1 MYEFHDIRTQ
11 EDAQQ
16 LLELFNGFHDA
27 YITNYTYQGNV
38 RSNCSTTSASLFG
51 TELSLTFMITSM
63 KETPVV
69 EIVFHNVHEWHIR
82 TKNTFLDVFG
92 LLFDVMP
99 GTTVC
104 TAGCTFDRDVMEK
117 EHYVIA
123 DSARWRLIDLPGLR
137 LTQQKRGGCS
147 DNWRY
152 IPLPTDLPTEDLMS
166 IFRQLEQSTS
176 GGKLAIVRPAGTA
189 KDGLFAPEN
198 LLLAME
204 TLPSFTQEEAIPAP
218 AGEPFEWYRI
228 TDDAD
233 LRLALGYAMNGTML
247 GVIED
252 GHYNFTIEII
262 HTEYCN
268 VVFQDWRGCLRS
280 NLFVDD
286 TCFAELYMGGGV
298 EEFVAPSTPFPKG
311 KAKYKSVN
319 EAELFEFHDAEV
331 NPFKSPPGFFH
342 GTIKHLNIHSH
353 TVYNP
358 EEYDKELASAH
369 LQMDGFRLS
378 EEDRDLID
386 KMHSPFTVL
395 KLDVEKADGHYI
407 AQLKAETEEHK
418 AFSCTFYF
426 DTIKIS
432 WTYYLG
438 KAWYVKPPELN
449 K

>member
-1 MYEFHDIRTQ
+1 MYEYHDIRTQ
-11 EDAQQ
+11 EDAQY
-16 LLELFNGFHDA
+16 LLDLFNGFHDA

-69 EIVFHNVHEWHIR
+69 EIVFQNVHEWHIR

-123 DSARWRLIDLPGLR
+123 DAARWRLVDQPGLR
-137 LTQQKRGGCS
+137 LTQQKRGSCS
-147 DNWRY
+147 DGWRY
-152 IPLPTDLPTEDLMS
+152 IPLPADCPMEDLMS
-166 IFRQLEQSTS
+166 IFRQLEQSTD
-176 GGKLAIVRPAGTA
+176 GGKLAIVRPAGA
-189 KDGLFAPEN
+189 PEDGLFAPEN
-198 LLLAME
+198 LLLTTE
-204 TLPSFTQEEAIPAP
+204 TIPSFMQEEAIPAP

-228 TDDAD
+228 TSDAD
-233 LRLALGYAMNGTML
+233 LRLALEYAMNGTML

-268 VVFQDWRGCLRS
+268 VVFQDWRDCLRS

-331 NPFKSPPGFFH
+331 YPFESEPGCFH
-342 GTIKHLNIHSH
+342 GVTKHLNIHGH
-353 TVYNP
+353 TLHNP
-358 EEYDKELASAH
+358 EDYDKELYSALLH
-369 LQMDGFRLS
+369 LDGFRLA
-378 EEDRDLID
+378 EDDEALVD
-386 KMHSPFTVL
+386 AMSQPFTIL
-395 KLDVEKADGHYI
+395 KLNVEKADGQFV
-407 AQLKAETEEHK
+407 AKLEAVTLQHK
-418 AFSCTFYF
+418 PFCCTFHF
-426 DTIKIS
+426 DTIKIT
-432 WTYYLG
+432 WNYYRG
-438 KAWYVKPPELN
+438 KAWYVKPTQ
-449 K
+449 

>member
-38 RSNCSTTSASLFG
+38 RSNCSTTSASIFG

-69 EIVFHNVHEWHIR
+69 EIVFQNVLEWHIR

-123 DSARWRLIDLPGLR
+123 NSARWRLIDLPGLR
-137 LTQQKRGGCS
+137 LTQQKRGGVTAT
-147 DNWRY
+147 WRY
-152 IPLPTDLPTEDLMS
+152 ISLPVDCPTEDLMS

-198 LLLAME
+198 LLLTTE
-204 TLPSFTQEEAIPAP
+204 TLPSFMQEEAIPAP

-233 LRLALGYAMNGTML
+233 LRLALEYAMNGSML

-252 GHYNFTIEII
+252 GHYKTTAELI
-262 HTEYCN
+262 HTKYTN
-268 VVFQDWRGCLRS
+268 VVYHDWPLCQRS
-280 NLFVDD
+280 IYFCDNKYIS
-286 TCFAELYMGGGV
+286 ELYLGGGV
-298 EEFVAPSTPFPKG
+298 EEFGPTPVPTRRNS
-311 KAKYKSVN
+311 KYKSVN

-331 NPFKSPPGFFH
+331 NPFKSTPGFFH
-342 GTIKHLNIHSH
+342 GTIRHLNIHSH

-378 EEDRDLID
+378 EEDEAITDA
-386 KMHSPFTVL
+386 MHHPFTVL
-395 KLDVEKADGHYI
+395 KLDVEKADGHFI
-407 AQLKAETEEHK
+407 AKLEAVTEEHK
-418 AFSCTFYF
+418 SFSCTFYF